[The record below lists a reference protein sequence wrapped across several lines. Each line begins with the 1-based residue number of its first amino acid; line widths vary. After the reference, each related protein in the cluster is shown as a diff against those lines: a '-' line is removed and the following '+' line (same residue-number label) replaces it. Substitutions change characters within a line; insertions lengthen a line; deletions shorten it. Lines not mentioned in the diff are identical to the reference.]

1 MRVTNAKGEVYKF
14 DSEEVTTLFMWAY
27 GYMDLSDKGHLPI
40 DLDVD
45 IKISE
50 LKRKLKE
57 CMKDQVGITE
67 KTRRYY

>member
-27 GYMDLSDKGHLPI
+27 GYLDLSAKGHLTI
-40 DLDVD
+40 DLEVD

-57 CMKDQVGITE
+57 CMKDQVGIIE